1 MLIKPILLK
10 HLTTTLIGPHGI
22 TDIIH
27 ANNTNLIPEMTQTYG
42 SVITSTVVL
51 SQMNMTPLID
61 TLFFVGSVI
70 HFRRDMPNIKPI
82 PRYMLSSLL
91 LTFSITHC
99 PDLFMLYM
107 LVIHVPHHYS
117 MNWNYMKQTPKFSV
131 VLLIVTST
139 LMGIIGNSFEP
150 NEHIDLIITIT
161 KGIILSHIAYEEK
174 YIFKNDTIK
183 ID

>member
-42 SVITSTVVL
+42 SVIGSTVVL
-51 SQMNMTPLID
+51 SQMNMTPFID
-61 TLFFVGSVI
+61 ILFFIGSVI
-70 HFRRDMPNIKPI
+70 HFRIDMPEIKRI
-82 PRYMLSSLL
+82 PRFMLSSLL
-91 LTFSITHC
+91 LSFTIIHC

-107 LVIHVPHHYS
+107 LAIHVPHHYS
-117 MNWNYMKQTPKFSV
+117 MNWDYMKKTPKFSV
-131 VLLIVTST
+131 ILLIVTST

-150 NEHIDLIITIT
+150 NEHMDLIIAIT
-161 KGIILSHIAYEEK
+161 KGIILSHIAYEEM
-174 YIFKNDTIK
+174 YIFENNTIK